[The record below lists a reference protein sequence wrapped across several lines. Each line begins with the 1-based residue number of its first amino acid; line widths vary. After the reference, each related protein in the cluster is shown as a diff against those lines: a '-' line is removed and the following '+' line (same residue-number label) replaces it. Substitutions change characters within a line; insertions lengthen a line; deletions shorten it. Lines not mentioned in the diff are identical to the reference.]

1 MYIVI
6 FLTMV
11 FQSSAG
17 WTDKKDFLKK
27 KKFLQE
33 NGGVVFTF

>member
-17 WTDKKDFLKK
+17 WTDKKDLKK